1 MKVWFIAVFGLLPFI
16 VHASDVIE
24 LTDADFD
31 DEIAQFDFVLVEFFA
46 PWCGHCKKL
55 APEYAK
61 AATTLK
67 NDKPPIPLAS
77 VDCIANSGTC
87 SKHGV
92 SGYPTMKIF
101 RNGVASDYGGP
112 READGIVSFL
122 RKQAGPSSR
131 ELNTMEEYN
140 DFIDNWDPVA
150 VGYFEDEASLK
161 LFTKAA
167 AALRDDYKFGH
178 TQNADILAEAGH
190 TDKVVLHRPKRLKSI
205 FEEQQVVMDEDKP
218 ANTANIRTF
227 LSENAFGLCH
237 HATSD
242 NFGKFKKPLV
252 VAFDSKIDYVKNPKG
267 SNYWR
272 NRVMKFGKDFAD
284 DLNFAVA
291 NTDDFAGQLPEEG
304 LPENDE
310 STEHP
315 KPIVLV
321 FGSDGKKYVMPELFS
336 KAGFTA
342 FLTAFLAGEVEPHIK
357 SETPPA
363 DNDGPVTIVTGKTF
377 TDIVMDEDKDVL
389 TMFYAPWCG
398 HCKKLEPT
406 WDELGEKLAGND
418 DIVIAKIDATAN
430 DSPSQFAVSG
440 FPTIYFSPKGDKQS
454 PQKYSGGRD
463 LGDFTKFLQQNADG
477 WDSSHSEL

>member
-1 MKVWFIAVFGLLPFI
+1 MKIWFLAIFGLLPI
-16 VHASDVIE
+16 IAYASDVIE
-24 LTDADFD
+24 LTDDDFD
-31 DEIAQFDFVLVEFFA
+31 DEIAQYDFVLVEFFA

-131 ELNTMEEYN
+131 ELDTMEDYDE
-140 DFIDNWDPVA
+140 FMDNWDPVA
-150 VGYFEDEASLK
+150 VGYFEDASALK
-161 LFTKAA
+161 LFTQAA
-167 AALRDDYKFGH
+167 SALREDYKFAH
-178 TQNADILAEAGH
+178 TQNADIMAKTGY
-190 TDKVVLHRPKRLKSI
+190 TNTVVLHRPKRLKSI
-205 FEEQQVVMDEDKP
+205 FEEQQVVMEEGKP
-218 ANTANIRTF
+218 ANTANMRTF
-227 LSENAFGLCH
+227 LGENIFGLCH
-237 HATSD
+237 HATAD

-284 DLNFAVA
+284 ELNFAVA
-291 NTDDFAGQLPEEG
+291 NTDDFAHQLPEEG

-310 STEHP
+310 SSEHP
-315 KPIVLV
+315 KPVVLV
-321 FGSDGKKYVMPELFS
+321 FGSDGKKYIMPELFS
-336 KAGFTA
+336 KTGFA
-342 FLTAFLAGEVEPHIK
+342 DFLKAFLAGEVEPHIK
-357 SETPPA
+357 SETPPE
-363 DNDGPVTIVTGKTF
+363 DNDGPVAIVTGKTF
-377 TDIVMDEDKDVL
+377 NDIVMDEDKDVL

-406 WDELGEKLAGND
+406 WDELGEKLADNN

-440 FPTIYFSPKGDKQS
+440 FPTIYWSPKGGKQN
-454 PQKYSGGRD
+454 PTKYSGGRD
-463 LGDFTKFLQQNADG
+463 LSDFTSFLSKNSDS
-477 WDSSHSEL
+477 WDSSHEEL